1 MNLGYKLNTNWPTI
15 DFHNIIASETT
26 LKVSC
31 IAYADDTAW
40 IASNKDE
47 ITKIISISNS
57 FFELND
63 ITINGEKS
71 ELLVWNTPKGTTN
84 EINMGTDLILIK
96 ANPPLK
102 DARYLGTYIRSRAG
116 QSHVIKRAQQE
127 ITSITNALR
136 HKKVTASQIAY
147 VNNVVLMA
155 RLEYRLKTT
164 LVSENQCQI
173 LHNRMIT
180 LLKTKMRIIRSANN
194 NIFTHQNIV
203 GLVPLS
209 QHLRTA
215 QYSEFIIRINSRDW
229 DGISTRIMLRNAQL
243 RIGLQ
248 GCILVDYIELILK
261 INLQNNFNFNL
272 LKSFKDQMFSF
283 RPTDLTTWNLT
294 TQHQHTIIS
303 ILHTSVD
310 VGHTNFRKLEQSR
323 IKAIESF
330 IKRPAELLDINFLD
344 HITHNNGVDMLF
356 WTQIKKIFSKN
367 PKGPIPNF
375 FKYLEE
381 IAIDQNSNGQRTLI
395 ERYQATI
402 IPTNKTISLTPSP
415 PSKDGRRK
423 EWIITRDGDEYQYGK
438 ILKKNPTQFSYQHWI
453 RQDNNN
459 LITQCAGCST
469 NSTHIEDDPV
479 CVKKE
484 KYHKST
490 IIDVKRSTNNYQDT
504 STFEIL
510 TPVDLIKT
518 RIITK
523 PSLYKNES
531 LFVSFDIPSYNL
543 DIIKRTISSTLLIT
557 ELSDILRCL
566 EQFDNQEFH
575 FFTDGSMDLNCIN
588 NEDVVVMGAGWIL
601 KNTDISFSCGIRFHP
616 SSTRPELLAILTALL
631 VAPSESRVHI
641 HTNSQVAIDGINTIN
656 NMVSRHGRKFLKLN
670 NYIILFAIYDIITS
684 KRLDIEIHKVKGHSG
699 CHWNDMADA
708 IAKIGRE
715 TAVVNSN
722 RLVDLQFICSYS
734 FPLLFL
740 PVWHSIE
747 IDRRVRQFCRIVS
760 ESLEEVTWSLNS
772 NWKDYFDNQTHDI
785 SIEWNWT
792 AHWRYLNNINKSRCD
807 NLDTNNTLI
816 NFIKSS
822 NNLLLTVDNLRKRND
837 IYDDIPCPAC
847 RDHEETLNHLV
858 ICAGLEQAFLTA
870 EKEMIDKI
878 QKYLKRFKCKKSVT
892 INELYISIFEYRD
905 PAFPELKQRNRQELL
920 RGLISHT
927 IVKKLRKLTSKR
939 IASRLSLK
947 IIKYFYEAF
956 REHVWKPRCKM
967 MNELEESLHITP
979 QDKCKTSR
987 THKEDVETQRDHY
1000 RHTLIAFR
1008 EQKASK
1014 YNEGLCRCKDHLYR
1028 LVTTGLLPPWKS
1040 RKISVQHK
1048 NNNNNN
1054 NNKNYDKVAA

>member
-1 MNLGYKLNTNWPTI
+1 
-15 DFHNIIASETT
+15 
-26 LKVSC
+26 
-31 IAYADDTAW
+31 
-40 IASNKDE
+40 
-47 ITKIISISNS
+47 
-57 FFELND
+57 
-63 ITINGEKS
+63 
-71 ELLVWNTPKGTTN
+71 
-84 EINMGTDLILIK
+84 MGTDLTLIK

-102 DARYLGTYIRSRAG
+102 DARYLGIYIRSRAG

-164 LVSENQCQI
+164 LVSENQCQT

-194 NIFTHQNIV
+194 NIFTHQNMV

-229 DGISTRIMLRNAQL
+229 DGISTRIMLRNTQL

-248 GCILVDYIELILK
+248 GCILVDHTELILK

-283 RPTDLTTWNLT
+283 RPTDLTAWNLI

-356 WTQIKKIFSKN
+356 WTQIKKIFGKN

-381 IAIDQNSNGQRTLI
+381 IAIDQNSNGQL
-395 ERYQATI
+395 
-402 IPTNKTISLTPSP
+402 
-415 PSKDGRRK
+415 
-423 EWIITRDGDEYQYGK
+423 
-438 ILKKNPTQFSYQHWI
+438 
-453 RQDNNN
+453 
-459 LITQCAGCST
+459 
-469 NSTHIEDDPV
+469 
-479 CVKKE
+479 
-484 KYHKST
+484 
-490 IIDVKRSTNNYQDT
+490 
-504 STFEIL
+504 
-510 TPVDLIKT
+510 
-518 RIITK
+518 
-523 PSLYKNES
+523 
-531 LFVSFDIPSYNL
+531 
-543 DIIKRTISSTLLIT
+543 
-557 ELSDILRCL
+557 
-566 EQFDNQEFH
+566 
-575 FFTDGSMDLNCIN
+575 
-588 NEDVVVMGAGWIL
+588 
-601 KNTDISFSCGIRFHP
+601 
-616 SSTRPELLAILTALL
+616 
-631 VAPSESRVHI
+631 
-641 HTNSQVAIDGINTIN
+641 
-656 NMVSRHGRKFLKLN
+656 
-670 NYIILFAIYDIITS
+670 
-684 KRLDIEIHKVKGHSG
+684 
-699 CHWNDMADA
+699 
-708 IAKIGRE
+708 
-715 TAVVNSN
+715 
-722 RLVDLQFICSYS
+722 
-734 FPLLFL
+734 
-740 PVWHSIE
+740 
-747 IDRRVRQFCRIVS
+747 
-760 ESLEEVTWSLNS
+760 
-772 NWKDYFDNQTHDI
+772 
-785 SIEWNWT
+785 
-792 AHWRYLNNINKSRCD
+792 
-807 NLDTNNTLI
+807 
-816 NFIKSS
+816 
-822 NNLLLTVDNLRKRND
+822 DNLRKRND
-837 IYDDIPCPAC
+837 IYDDVLCPAC

-858 ICAGLEQAFLTA
+858 ICAGLEHAFLTA

-878 QKYLKRFKCKKSVT
+878 RKYLKRFKCKKSGT

-947 IIKYFYEAF
+947 IIKYFHEAF

-987 THKEDVETQRDHY
+987 IHKEDVETQRDHY
-1000 RHTLIAFR
+1000 RHTLTAFR

-1014 YNEGLCRCKDHLYR
+1014 YNEGLRRCKDHLYR
-1028 LVTTGLLPPWKS
+1028 LVTTGLFPSWKS
-1040 RKISVQHK
+1040 RKISIQHK
-1048 NNNNNN
+1048 NNNNNNN